1 MPNDRY
7 SENPALR
14 PTILASA
21 LKPVQRQPQPAQR
34 EAAEDQGPHQ
44 APRAA

>member
-1 MPNDRY
+1 MPDDRY

-34 EAAEDQGPHQ
+34 ETADDQGSRET
-44 APRAA
+44 PRAA